1 MMIIL
6 AEAERVTRLIDSL
19 LLLARADAG
28 EDGLQ
33 RELTDLPTVLRQ
45 AVEQCRAPADQKTL
59 NLHSN
64 PGDEPVAV
72 MADAE
77 AMRRLFVILVD
88 NAVKYTPDGG
98 QIDVRL
104 EAGAEWAIVRV
115 TDTGIGIAEKD
126 LPHIF
131 DRFWRAD
138 KVRSRG
144 MGGAGLGLSI
154 ARWIS
159 DRHGWSI
166 NARAMPG
173 VGTQFIVTI
182 PLVAVEKAAELET

>member
-1 MMIIL
+1 
-6 AEAERVTRLIDSL
+6 
-19 LLLARADAG
+19 
-28 EDGLQ
+28 
-33 RELTDLPTVLRQ
+33 
-45 AVEQCRAPADQKTL
+45 VEQCRAAADKKNL
-59 NLHSN
+59 DLHSS
-64 PGDEPVAV
+64 PGDEPLAV

-88 NAVKYTPDGG
+88 NAVKYTPHGG
-98 QIDVRL
+98 QIDIRS
-104 EAGAEWAIVRV
+104 EAAAEWAIVRV
-115 TDTGIGIAEKD
+115 TDTGIGIADKD

-166 NARAMPG
+166 NARAMPRR
-173 VGTQFIVTI
+173 GTEFTVTI
-182 PLVAVEKAAELET
+182 PRVAVEKAVRLET

>member
-1 MMIIL
+1 
-6 AEAERVTRLIDSL
+6 
-19 LLLARADAG
+19 
-28 EDGLQ
+28 
-33 RELTDLPTVLRQ
+33 
-45 AVEQCRAPADQKTL
+45 VEQCRAPADKKKL
-59 NLHSN
+59 NLRSS